1 MGQVGYTQPNQG
13 VNMDKY
19 WNDQADKLNKAL
31 LDNPQALVLH
41 YVRTAPPEALSA
53 LVGDTLPESG
63 KTLSS
68 VRAVLAARLDQA
80 TSVDALASSQ

>member
-1 MGQVGYTQPNQG
+1 MSTLW
-13 VNMDKY
+13 K
-19 WNDQADKLNKAL
+19 NDDELFAMAKEQLF
-31 LDNPQALVLH
+31 V
-41 YVRTAPPEALSA
+41 A